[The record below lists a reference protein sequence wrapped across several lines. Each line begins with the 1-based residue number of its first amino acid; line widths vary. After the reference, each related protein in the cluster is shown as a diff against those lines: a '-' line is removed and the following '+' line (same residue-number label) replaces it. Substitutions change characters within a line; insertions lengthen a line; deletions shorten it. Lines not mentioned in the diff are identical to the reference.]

1 LKNSSHFS
9 FLVLVYFFNFLLI
22 SVHAQQFI
30 FRNYSVEDG
39 IAQSQVYSVIQD
51 RRGILWFGTQGGGLT
66 CYDGVRFK
74 TFTERDGL
82 LNNTVNQIKE
92 DAKGNLWIAT
102 KSGLSY
108 YDGVRFQ
115 SFQLPGKQNLQ
126 IAHFDIDAR
135 GKLWLATNEGVY
147 LFDGKYFNNLFSELK
162 VKEQII
168 NTILVSDEKH
178 IFFGGEL
185 GLFCLK
191 NENSRLSLIDYSKQS
206 RYMLN
211 SIASLKKDRNGT
223 LWIGT
228 FGDGMYG
235 FNGKKFFRIDLQQEL
250 YQSSVLDIYCDNQ
263 NNLWLGT
270 LNKGV
275 LHYHSKTGKFQQFDE
290 SDGLSS
296 RHIRSIIQDNTGNFW
311 FGTSGGGV
319 CNYLGRQ
326 FTTYNRSSGL
336 YGKLVYAILQD
347 NSGAHWLGTD
357 KGVTVF
363 KSGKC
368 SNYNASNGF
377 KDIGVK
383 AIVQSQTGELYFG
396 TEGKGLFVLKDS
408 VFKQLDILKTTHIRG
423 LVCDQNNVLWVAT
436 AGLGLYRL
444 EFANEGIQVK
454 NYTVKNGLLSNRL
467 TSLIQDR
474 KGDLWYGTEK
484 FGVACLNLDGKT
496 KFRFTLK
503 NGLKSNEIVTVAED
517 PKGNIWLG
525 TLGAGIHSIERNRN
539 NKLNHYGYEEGLTST
554 IAYLL
559 TFDKAGNVLV
569 GSEKGLDFLFLR
581 NGISIS
587 KVKHFSKG
595 DGFSGVETCRNAVL
609 KDKEGTL
616 WFGTINGVIRFFP
629 SSQLKNTQAPILR
642 LTDIRLFYES
652 LSKTPYRDCLG
663 PWQQVKKLELPSNQN
678 HITFEFFGVN
688 LSNPDAV
695 RYRWKLEGFDEQW
708 SPPSTEKS
716 ILYSNLNP
724 GNYRFLVKA
733 CNEDQ
738 QWSKQPYVV
747 EFSIATPFWHQWWFI
762 LLSVG
767 TGVYVLY
774 FIVRKRVQRIE
785 KTAKEAQNK
794 LQLEKELV
802 ELEQKALR
810 LQMNPH
816 FIFNAMNSIQS
827 QIGIGKDKEA
837 RYYLAKFSRLMRQI
851 LDHSRSTTIALQA
864 EIATLENYLLIEQ
877 FCNGDRFDY
886 EILVPENL
894 EIDFIQIPPMILQP
908 FVENSIKHGFRQLED
923 TGRRGKIEIQF
934 QEFKGYLECV
944 VIDNGI
950 GRKQA
955 KALNQNSNDSS
966 HNSAALTI
974 TKERL
979 ELLGE
984 IPFKIPIEI
993 IDLEKDGEAEGT
1005 KVIVRIAL
1013 V

>member
-1 LKNSSHFS
+1 M
-9 FLVLVYFFNFLLI
+9 NFQ
-22 SVHAQQFI
+22 AQQYI

-39 IAQSQVYSVIQD
+39 VAQSQVYSVIQD

-102 KSGLSY
+102 KTGLSY

-126 IAHFDIDAR
+126 VSHFDIDTK
-135 GKLWLATNEGVY
+135 GKLWLATNVGVY
-147 LFDGKYFNNLFSELK
+147 LFDGKHFSNLFSELK
-162 VKEQII
+162 LKEQII
-168 NTILVSDEKH
+168 NTILISNEAH
-178 IFFGGEL
+178 IFFGGEQ

-191 NENSRLSLIDYSKQS
+191 NEKSNLSVIDYSKQS

-235 FNGKKFFRIDLQQEL
+235 FNSKKFYRIDLQQEL
-250 YQSSVLDIYCDNQ
+250 YQSSVLDIYCDEYD
-263 NNLWLGT
+263 NLWLGT

-275 LHYHSKTGKFQQFDE
+275 LRYHSKTGKFQQFDE

-296 RHIRSIIQDNTGNFW
+296 RHIRSIIQDNAGNFW

-336 YGKLVYAILQD
+336 YGKLVYAIFQD
-347 NSGAHWLGTD
+347 NSGAHWLGTE
-357 KGVTVF
+357 KGVSVF
-363 KSGKC
+363 KNGIC
-368 SNYNASNGF
+368 FNYNATNGF
-377 KDIGVK
+377 NDIGVK
-383 AIVQSQTGELYFG
+383 AIAQSQTGDLYFG
-396 TEGKGLFVLKDS
+396 TEGKGLFVLNDS
-408 VFKQLDILKTTHIRG
+408 VFKQLEFLKTTHVRG
-423 LVCDQNNVLWVAT
+423 LVCDQNNALWVAT

-444 EFANEGIQVK
+444 EFANDGIQVK
-454 NYTVKNGLLSNRL
+454 NFTVDNGLLSNRL
-467 TSLIQDR
+467 TSLIQD
-474 KGDLWYGTEK
+474 KNGDLWYGTEK
-484 FGVACLNLDGKT
+484 FGVACISLNGKT
-496 KFRFTLK
+496 KYRFTQK
-503 NGLKSNEIVTVAED
+503 NGLKSNEIVSVAED

-525 TLGAGIHSIERNRN
+525 TLGAGIHCIERDRN
-539 NKLNHYGYEEGLTST
+539 NTLHHYGYEEGLTST

-559 TFDKAGNVLV
+559 TFDKVGNVLV
-569 GSEKGLDFLFLR
+569 GSEKGLDYLFLK
-581 NGISIS
+581 NGFTIS
-587 KVKHFSKG
+587 KVKHYSKG

-629 SSQLKNTQAPILR
+629 SSQRKNTQAPILR

-652 LSKTPYRDCLG
+652 LSKTPYRDFLG

-678 HITFEFFGVN
+678 HLTFEFFGVN

-708 SPPSTEKS
+708 SPPSTERS

-738 QWSKQPYVV
+738 EWSKQAYVV
-747 EFSIATPFWHQWWFI
+747 EFSIATPFWYQWWFI
-762 LLSVG
+762 LLSIGSGIYAV
-767 TGVYVLY
+767 Y
-774 FIVRKRVQRIE
+774 FIVRKRVQHIQQV
-785 KTAKEAQNK
+785 ASEAQNK

-886 EILVPENL
+886 EISVPENL

-908 FVENSIKHGFRQLED
+908 FVENAIKHGFRQLEE
-923 TGRRGKIEIQF
+923 TGRRGKIEIHF
-934 QEFKGYLECV
+934 QEYKGYLECV
-944 VIDNGI
+944 VMDNGI
-950 GRKQA
+950 GRKRA
-955 KALNQNSNDSS
+955 ATLNQNSQDSM
-966 HNSAALTI
+966 HISAALSI

-984 IPFKIPIEI
+984 VSSKNPIEI
-993 IDLEKDGEAEGT
+993 IDLEKDGKAQGT
-1005 KVIVRIAL
+1005 KVIVRIGL